1 MIMTWRYFGTLFVLV
16 VLFGSVSIR
25 PVHAVERSELVHRID
40 RSETFVQKLMLTR
53 DTAIPISVW
62 RNARGILVFRQYK
75 IGFIFGIKGGYGI
88 AMVRDEET
96 REWSP
101 PAFYQTGEGSVGFQI
116 GGEAVNSVFLL
127 MEKQAL
133 DMLIKSEF
141 KLGGD
146 VSVAGGPVGRQAEYK
161 IGQSAPILAYSQAE
175 GLYAGVSIEGG
186 VLLPDNDANRVFYG
200 IKDLK
205 SRQIL
210 FENRVEMPE
219 EARSLVKRLN
229 FYSNPDLPEP

>member
-1 MIMTWRYFGTLFVLV
+1 MRKDRQRIWVMLVFG
-16 VLFGSVSIR
+16 VLFGSLVFSSA
-25 PVHAVERSELVHRID
+25 HAVDRAELVHRID
-40 RSETFVQKLMLTR
+40 RSETFVQELMLSR
-53 DTAIPISVW
+53 DTAIPVSVW

-75 IGFIFGIKGGYGI
+75 VGFIFAIKGGYGI
-88 AMVRDEET
+88 AMVRNDET
-96 REWSP
+96 HEWSP
-101 PAFYQTGEGSVGFQI
+101 PAFYQSGEGSVGFQI

-127 MEKQAL
+127 MTREAL

-146 VSVAGGPVGRQAEYK
+146 ISIAGGPVGRQAEYK
-161 IGQSAPILAYSQAE
+161 VGQSAPILAYSQAE

-200 IKDLK
+200 VKGLK

-229 FYSNPDLPEP
+229 FYSKSDLPKP